1 MTGLRA
7 RHAQDM
13 ATLEILVG
21 GGADETG
28 RRGRD
33 HRDRALRGELVR
45 LAPGRFVV
53 ADDWRRATP
62 GERHIARIKA
72 LHDRLAPRLVVSHA
86 SAAAL
91 HGLPW
96 PGEFPVPV
104 EVIDPLRS
112 TGQSLRSVHKRAGA
126 GRTLRT
132 SYMVANGRALT
143 DLASTVVDLAVAYPL
158 RTSVP
163 AVDRALARGSSL
175 DELRATLDESTAVQF
190 RARAERALD
199 LADARSGS
207 PGESVARV
215 ALDEVGAPRP
225 MLQQEFRDGSG
236 PIGVVDFWFADQGVV
251 LEFDGRVKYADPS
264 MRAAGMSAEDV
275 LVAEKRREDRLRRH
289 PDIRALGRISVVET
303 DDTERLRSV
312 LRAVGVPTARGRFT
326 TVR

>member
-1 MTGLRA
+1 
-7 RHAQDM
+7 M
-13 ATLEILVG
+13 ATLEVLVG

-45 LAPGRFVV
+45 LTPGRFVA
-53 ADDWRRATP
+53 ADEWRRATP
-62 GERHIARIKA
+62 GERHIARVKA
-72 LHDRLAPRLVVSHA
+72 VHDRLAPRLVVSHA

-96 PGEFPVPV
+96 PGEFPATV

-112 TGQSLRSVHKRAGA
+112 TGQSLRSVHKRAGL

-132 SYMVANGRALT
+132 SFMVANGRALT
-143 DLASTVVDLAVAYPL
+143 DLASTAVDLALTCPL

-163 AVDRALARGSSL
+163 AIDRALARGCSP
-175 DELRATLDESTAVQF
+175 DELRAALDASAAVQF

-199 LADARSGS
+199 LADGRSGS

-215 ALDEVGAPRP
+215 ALDEVGAPTP
-225 MLQQEFRDGSG
+225 LLQHEFRDDSG
-236 PIGVVDFWFADQGVV
+236 TVGFVDFWFPDQGVV

-264 MRAAGMSAEDV
+264 MRAAGMTAADV
-275 LVAEKRREDRLRRH
+275 LVAEKQREDRLRRH
-289 PDIRALGRISVVET
+289 PDVRAFGRVSVAET
-303 DDTERLRSV
+303 DDTARLRSV
-312 LRAVGVPTARGRFT
+312 LLALGVPTTRRRFT